1 LRRASFFDRAP
12 DGDSLLEGQERWRNI
27 GTLIKI
33 GNSKFEARISK
44 QIRMTKMQNVTL
56 WDKQVL
62 KIGNFGIVSDFDI
75 RIFNFV
81 RRGDQD
87 AG

>member
-1 LRRASFFDRAP
+1 
-12 DGDSLLEGQERWRNI
+12 
-27 GTLIKI
+27 
-33 GNSKFEARISK
+33 
-44 QIRMTKMQNVTL
+44 MTKMQNVTL